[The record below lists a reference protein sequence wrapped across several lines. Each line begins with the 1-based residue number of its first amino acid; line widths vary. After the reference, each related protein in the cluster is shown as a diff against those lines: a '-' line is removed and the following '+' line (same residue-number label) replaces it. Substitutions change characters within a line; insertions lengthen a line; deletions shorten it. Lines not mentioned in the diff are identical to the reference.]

1 MQNTSRFAI
10 AFLAGFLSCG
20 GALGQSAS
28 ESGPGTAVDPLVRAI
43 MAINDFRDFI
53 YHQETEEQCIGGT
66 IHQLTFVYTFGNKGT
81 IPLMDVDTGK
91 MCPCPMSSDAAQL
104 SPSAKGRIRRGSHPR
119 QEDNCDSPDPYD
131 DSMADTEDFNDLLN
145 LLEGST
151 GPDPFARAGAR
162 PALAPMGAALS
173 LTKSSGA
180 ATTPPGAFAFTLP
193 FRELGAAP
201 LLLAPPP
208 NVAAMCLS
216 SVNPTYWQTAHTDN
230 QVLRFDTCT
239 GATIAT
245 VNVTALPLE
254 IRVTPDG
261 TQAIVTHFSSAV
273 SFIDT
278 STNAVT
284 NVLQLPLYFTPS
296 GLAISP
302 DGRYA
307 LITNLEPAGPGGAT
321 MGVIDIASRTLT
333 STFPLDTDYP
343 RSVYINPDATLA
355 WVVYPF
361 NNQVEAID
369 LLTGIVVRTFR
380 IEGPESVAFNATG
393 TVVYVA
399 EGGGVQVIDARTYDL
414 GAFVPTGDG
423 AGDLLVTPDGAYV
436 VVHNA
441 GASSISVIDTQT
453 LAVSTVMVSG
463 PPRGIVAVPLQ

>member
-1 MQNTSRFAI
+1 
-10 AFLAGFLSCG
+10 
-20 GALGQSAS
+20 
-28 ESGPGTAVDPLVRAI
+28 
-43 MAINDFRDFI
+43 
-53 YHQETEEQCIGGT
+53 
-66 IHQLTFVYTFGNKGT
+66 
-81 IPLMDVDTGK
+81 
-91 MCPCPMSSDAAQL
+91 
-104 SPSAKGRIRRGSHPR
+104 
-119 QEDNCDSPDPYD
+119 
-131 DSMADTEDFNDLLN
+131 
-145 LLEGST
+145 
-151 GPDPFARAGAR
+151 
-162 PALAPMGAALS
+162 
-173 LTKSSGA
+173 
-180 ATTPPGAFAFTLP
+180 
-193 FRELGAAP
+193 
-201 LLLAPPP
+201 
-208 NVAAMCLS
+208 
-216 SVNPTYWQTAHTDN
+216 
-230 QVLRFDTCT
+230 
-239 GATIAT
+239 
-245 VNVTALPLE
+245 
-254 IRVTPDG
+254 
-261 TQAIVTHFSSAV
+261 
-273 SFIDT
+273 
-278 STNAVT
+278 
-284 NVLQLPLYFTPS
+284 
-296 GLAISP
+296 
-302 DGRYA
+302 
-307 LITNLEPAGPGGAT
+307 